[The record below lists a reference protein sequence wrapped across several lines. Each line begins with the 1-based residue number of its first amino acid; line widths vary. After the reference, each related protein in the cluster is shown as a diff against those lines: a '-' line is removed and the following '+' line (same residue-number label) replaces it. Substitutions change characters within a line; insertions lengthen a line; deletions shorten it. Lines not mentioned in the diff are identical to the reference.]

1 VVTRG
6 NGTLAD
12 SNAAQTAVAIG
23 IGCKKGCSSEAIA
36 ALVVRAMAAA
46 SCTGT
51 DARIFTHAAKQNEVG
66 LADAAKALGLPLVF
80 LEAEV
85 LRQAALRV
93 TTRSPKVM
101 ALFGLPSI
109 AETAALAGAG
119 PFSVLLVAR
128 MNEAGASCAIARRR
142 DKLTREL

>member
-1 VVTRG
+1 VQR
-6 NGTLAD
+6 
-12 SNAAQTAVAIG
+12 NAAKAAVAIG
-23 IGCKKGCSSEAIA
+23 IGCKKCCPSEAII
-36 ALVVRAMAAA
+36 ALVARAMAAA
-46 SCTGT
+46 SCTGM
-51 DARIFTHAAKQNEVG
+51 DARIFTHAAKQNEAG

-93 TTRSPKVM
+93 TTRSPRVM

-128 MNEAGASCAIARRR
+128 MNETGASCAIAARR
-142 DKLTREL
+142 EP